1 LTIFAERMGRLGTE
15 AAFEVLAK
23 AKSLEREGRE
33 IIHLEIGEPDFDTPE
48 NVKEAAIKALKEGY
62 THYVPAAGI
71 LELREAIAEY
81 ISESRGVEVKPEE
94 VVVTPGAKPIIF
106 FSILACVDPGEE
118 VMYPNPGFPIYR
130 SIIEFVEG
138 KPIPI
143 PLREERDFRI
153 DPNDIAERLTD
164 KTKMIILNSP
174 HNPTGGMLE
183 REDLEVIADAVRGRE
198 DVIVLSDEVYCK
210 IVYEGEHESI
220 ASIPGMKD
228 KTIILDG
235 FSKTYAM
242 TGWRMGYGVMREDLA
257 EKITR
262 LMVNSNSCVCA
273 FIQMAGI
280 EALKGPQDAVSRMV
294 SEFKRRREVIFS
306 GLNRISGISCKKP
319 RGAFYVFP
327 NVKELGVGCEELSDF
342 LLTKAGVAVLPGTS
356 FGEYGEGYI
365 RLSYANSVE
374 NLKKAIERMSEA
386 LEAL

>member
-1 LTIFAERMGRLGTE
+1 MTIFAERMGRLGTE

-33 IIHLEIGEPDFDTPE
+33 VIHLEIGEPDFDTPE

-174 HNPTGGMLE
+174 HNPTGGTLE